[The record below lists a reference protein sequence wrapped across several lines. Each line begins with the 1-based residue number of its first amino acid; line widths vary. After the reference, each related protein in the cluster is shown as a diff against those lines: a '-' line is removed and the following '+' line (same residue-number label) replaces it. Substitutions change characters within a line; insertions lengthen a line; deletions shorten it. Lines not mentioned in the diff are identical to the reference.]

1 MEKRNAHGMTEAE
14 FLAAYNPGDYERP
27 SVTVDM
33 MVLRMKKDLS
43 RLQILLIQRKD
54 HPCIEQWA
62 LPGGFINM
70 DESAY
75 EAACRELE
83 EETGL
88 TNVYLEQ
95 IYTMSKPER
104 DPRMR
109 IIDIAYAALLPYGDN
124 SEAVAGDDAS
134 EALWFDVYFN
144 DGISKNGIL
153 QFYNEER
160 NIRIE
165 YELRPTTF
173 INGRIKVENY
183 VPHLVSKEALAFDH
197 ADIILEGLSRLRNKV
212 MYTDIA
218 FNLVP
223 ERFTLVDLQRVVEEI
238 LGKDLYKANFRDKI
252 KAKVESLHVA
262 KKPISS
268 QRPAA
273 LYRYKE

>member
-1 MEKRNAHGMTEAE
+1 MKKRNAQGLTEAE

-33 MVLRMKKDLS
+33 MVLRMKKELTG
-43 RLQILLIQRKD
+43 LQVLLIQRKD
-54 HPCIEQWA
+54 HPCMEQWA

-95 IYTMSKPER
+95 IYTMSKPDR

-109 IIDIAYAALLPYGDN
+109 IIDIAYAALLPYGEQA
-124 SEAVAGDDAS
+124 EAVAGDDA
-134 EALWFDVYFN
+134 ADAVWFDIYFN
-144 DGISKNGIL
+144 DEMLHFCNDEKG
-153 QFYNEER
+153 
-160 NIRIE
+160 IRIE
-165 YELRPTTF
+165 YDLKSKVFT
-173 INGRIKVENY
+173 NGRIQVENY
-183 VPHLVSKEALAFDH
+183 VPYLVSDDALAFDH

-223 ERFTLVDLQRVVEEI
+223 EQFTLVDLQKVYEEI
-238 LGKDLYKANFRDKI
+238 LGKELYKANFREKI
-252 KAKVESLHVA
+252 ECKVKALCKQARSITS
-262 KKPISS
+262 K
-268 QRPAA
+268 RPAT
-273 LYRYKE
+273 LYTYKGC

>member
-1 MEKRNAHGMTEAE
+1 MEKRNAKGLTEAE
-14 FLAAYNPGDYERP
+14 FLASYNPGDYERP

-33 MVLRMKKDLS
+33 MVLRMKKELNG
-43 RLQILLIQRKD
+43 LQVLLIQRKD

-109 IIDIAYAALLPYGDN
+109 IIDIAYAALLPYGDE

-144 DGISKNGIL
+144 DGIGKNGIL
-153 QFYNEER
+153 SFYNEEKS
-160 NIRIE
+160 IRIE
-165 YELRPTTF
+165 YELRPTVFT
-173 INGRIKVENY
+173 NGRVKVENY
-183 VPHLVSKEALAFDH
+183 VPYLVSEEALAFDH
-197 ADIILEGLSRLRNKV
+197 ADIMLEGLSRLRNKV

-223 ERFTLVDLQRVVEEI
+223 ERFTLVDLQRVYEEI
-238 LGKDLYKANFRDKI
+238 LGKELWKANFREMI
-252 KAKVESLHVA
+252 GPKVESQHVT
-262 KKPISS
+262 KKPITSK
-268 QRPAA
+268 RPATV
-273 LYRYKE
+273 YVYKG